1 MGAAEFTAP
10 EVTGAAA
17 GYMPEET
24 GDFGSAVWE
33 LFRNVVGTLRPD
45 LREAAAIC
53 MSLIATVLLISLG
66 QGLGDSSKKTANLT
80 GTAAISAA
88 LLLSANSMIQLG
100 SETIQKLCEYGKLLL
115 PVMTAAMAAQGSAT
129 ASAALYTGTALFIAL
144 LSGLIS
150 KLLLPMVY
158 MYLALS
164 AANSA
169 TGESMLKRMGDLLKW
184 VMSWCL
190 KTVVTVFTGYL
201 GITGIISGTTD
212 AAMVKAAKTAISTA
226 VPVVGGALSS
236 AAESVLAGAA
246 LVKNAAGIYGILAVL
261 AIFLEPFLRIGIHY
275 LMLKITSAVTGIF
288 GCKEMTDLICS
299 FSEAMGFLLAMTG
312 SVCVLM
318 LISTVCFLKGVG

>member
-10 EVTGAAA
+10 EVTGPAAR
-17 GYMPEET
+17 YMPEET
-24 GDFGSAVWE
+24 TDFGSAALE

-53 MSLIATVLLISLG
+53 MSLLATVLLISLV
-66 QGLGDSSKKTANLT
+66 QGLGDSAKKTANLT

-201 GITGIISGTTD
+201 GLTGIISGTTD

-246 LVKNAAGIYGILAVL
+246 LVKNTAGIYGILAVL
-261 AIFLEPFLRIGIHY
+261 AIFLDPFLRIGIHY

-288 GCKEMTDLICS
+288 GCKEMTDLIGS